1 MAKKKQPEKEKSS
14 GKKKPKSGV
23 VDYFAAFLEQILS
36 YFELLF
42 VYYRKKFNEN
52 TRKSIA
58 LLIGIS
64 YFFFWIL
71 AGSGFI
77 FHAVYELLKLQFPG
91 NNYAPS
97 LVLGSVLLLIAGIFI
112 RILLKR
118 VIF

>member
-1 MAKKKQPEKEKSS
+1 MAKKKPPEKEKSS
-14 GKKKPKSGV
+14 GRKKTRSGV
-23 VDYFAAFLEQILS
+23 VDYLVAFMEQILS

-77 FHAVYELLKLQFPG
+77 FHAVFELLKLQFPG
-91 NNYAPS
+91 NSYAPS
-97 LVLGSVLLLIAGIFI
+97 LVMGVSILIISGIFI